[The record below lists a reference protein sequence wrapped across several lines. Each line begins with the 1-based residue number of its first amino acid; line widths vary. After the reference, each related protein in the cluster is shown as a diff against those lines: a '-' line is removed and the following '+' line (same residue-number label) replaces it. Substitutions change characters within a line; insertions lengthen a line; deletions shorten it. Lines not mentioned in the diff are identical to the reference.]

1 MFILENQ
8 KEFSIQR
15 MCSMLGVKPETYYAW
30 IRRPPSKRSQDNTEM
45 LKKIKAIHKES
56 KELYGSPKI
65 YQMLKA
71 QNVDCSENRVAKL
84 MRKNSIK
91 AKIRKKFRAKS
102 KVIKSSHASENLL
115 KREFQV
121 LRINTVWVT
130 DITYIP
136 TRLGWMY
143 LCVFI
148 DLFSRKIVGWSMAN
162 HMRTEMVIAA
172 LIMAYQNRKPGKG
185 LIIHSDQGSQYG
197 SDEFRKELKKM
208 GMIQSMS
215 GRGNCW
221 DNACAESFFHL
232 LKTELIQFM
241 NYQNYMDAKISIFEY
256 LEVFYNRYRIH
267 STLGYQSPVSYE
279 FKKSLSLCA

>member
-1 MFILENQ
+1 
-8 KEFSIQR
+8 
-15 MCSMLGVKPETYYAW
+15 MLGVKPETYYAW

-185 LIIHSDQGSQYG
+185 AG
-197 SDEFRKELKKM
+197 
-208 GMIQSMS
+208 
-215 GRGNCW
+215 
-221 DNACAESFFHL
+221 
-232 LKTELIQFM
+232 
-241 NYQNYMDAKISIFEY
+241 
-256 LEVFYNRYRIH
+256 
-267 STLGYQSPVSYE
+267 
-279 FKKSLSLCA
+279 KSLFGDYQALIKKFLAGRAEEAKEKIRELVGFVRLEQSYIKMALSSVNLKGPVLDRIPKLH